1 LTNKQPLVSA
11 YIPTRNRAGTGT
23 LERAIRSILEQTWEN
38 LEIVVVDDASEDETP
53 KLLSALAKEHPLKII
68 RNEHPKGAAV
78 SRNIAIEHANGEF
91 VAGLDDDD
99 YWRPKR
105 IERLME
111 EFDEGYCAVCSND
124 RMVFGEKEIVWK
136 KKPVITLQDLL
147 FYNQVGNQI
156 LTKKIYIR
164 EVGGYDESL
173 PSAQDY
179 DLWIRLAHD
188 FGPFKT
194 APHTLQV
201 VNMSEDRES
210 ITTSEK
216 KVEGYRVCFE
226 KHKHRMSQEQR
237 TYQKY
242 RIKLAAGEPVS
253 WLEMFRLVPS
263 HLMVK
268 EITRK
273 LFM

>member
-1 LTNKQPLVSA
+1 MTNQQPLVSA
-11 YIPTRNRAGTGT
+11 YIPTRNRAGT
-23 LERAIRSILEQTWEN
+23 LERAIRSILEQTWKN

-53 KLLSALAKEHPLKII
+53 KLLSGLAKEHPLKII
-68 RNEHPKGAAV
+68 RNEYPKGAAA

-99 YWRPKR
+99 FWRPKR

-111 EFDEGYCAVCSND
+111 EFDDGCSAVCSND

-136 KKPVITLQDLL
+136 KKPVITLEDLL
-147 FYNQVGNQI
+147 YYNQVGNQV
-156 LTKKIYIR
+156 LTKKSYIR
-164 EVGGYDESL
+164 AASGYDESL

-188 FGPFKT
+188 YGPVKT

-201 VNMSEDRES
+201 VNMSGDRES
-210 ITTSEK
+210 ITTSK
-216 KVEGYRVCFE
+216 KKAEGYRACFE
-226 KHKHRMSQEQR
+226 KHKHRMNREQKIYQE
-237 TYQKY
+237 Y

-253 WLEMFRLVPS
+253 WAEMFRFVPS
-263 HLMVK
+263 HLLIK
-268 EITRK
+268 EITRR
-273 LFM
+273 LFL